1 MLLLRM
7 ISVDLRPGFADF
19 FDDDELLMVFDN
31 ALDRSIFVPWDQH
44 ETEALSRDE
53 FVLRWTN
60 FDRAE
65 ARCASAF
72 AVKREGRLDPVLPSA
87 FLDALIDFPEDLLVP
102 RRPFSK
108 VHAGILTDLPLGHE
122 NPANRGIRRKG
133 ITAGARVCPRLCCL
147 PLVHFSDLDG
157 KQGVDGSSP
166 SEGLKYLQIGLFCC
180 LLRRDLERW
189 L

>member
-7 ISVDLRPGFADF
+7 ISVDLRPCFADL

-53 FVLRWTN
+53 FVLRWMN

-87 FLDALIDFPEDLLVP
+87 FLDALIDAAEDLLVP

-108 VHAGILTDLPLGHE
+108 VHAGILTDLPLE
-122 NPANRGIRRKG
+122 D
-133 ITAGARVCPRLCCL
+133 
-147 PLVHFSDLDG
+147 FG
-157 KQGVDGSSP
+157 KRSGLRSSP
-166 SEGLKYLQIGLFCC
+166 GGVGAGH
-180 LLRRDLERW
+180 RVVADGDTALETTNV
-189 L
+189 